1 MVNLNIDL
9 PDEVH
14 KSLKFQAI
22 KEDKTL
28 KNLIVSKLAVAI
40 EGRKKDAK
48 KKQA

>member
-14 KSLKFQAI
+14 KSLKLQAT
-22 KEDKTL
+22 KEDRTL
-28 KNLIVSKLAVAI
+28 KDLIVFRLAAEL
-40 EGRKKDAK
+40 EGRKKNAR